1 MNVLW
6 GSFNI
11 AVGYLLI
18 FRVGIFDPRST
29 GDILAAASGAV
40 EVNGVRLEERDGAA
54 ILGETSLTVRAI
66 SDAEVVLVDTR

>member
-29 GDILAAASGAV
+29 GDILAAASGALLISV
-40 EVNGVRLEERDGAA
+40 ISA
-54 ILGETSLTVRAI
+54 RAFGRFHGGN
-66 SDAEVVLVDTR
+66 DVHPKP